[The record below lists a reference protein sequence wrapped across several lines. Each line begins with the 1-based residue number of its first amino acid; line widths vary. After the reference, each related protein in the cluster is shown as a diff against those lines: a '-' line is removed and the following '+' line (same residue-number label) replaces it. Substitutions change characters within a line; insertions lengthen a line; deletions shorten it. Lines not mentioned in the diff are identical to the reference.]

1 VGHAPSR
8 TGRLQSIIHV
18 IVTPPPT
25 TALPWWQDR
34 LLIGVAVVFGGW
46 SLLALTWPLSG
57 DAGVFAWMA
66 DTVYR
71 GGTPY
76 IDAWDTK
83 GPAAWLPSLLV
94 QAVFGRHAWAIRLF
108 DIAMVIATLFA
119 LRAIARRIGQP
130 GAGRVAIAL
139 YALWYA
145 SLDFWHSA
153 QPDGW
158 VAAWLIIGCAAAVS
172 GSAVGALVA
181 GLLVGVSTLVK
192 PFYLGYVV
200 VMWVIVVTMRG
211 ATSAQRIANAVLVA
225 LGVAGGIG
233 GLLLFLHLRGG
244 LEGFL
249 EVQRWNRDVY
259 AGLGDPWLTRVPA
272 IFKGMLLMPWGI
284 VGPIALFGAIRPT
297 RAHRR
302 TIAALAIGF
311 LGAVAGVM
319 LQGKGWMYHW
329 LPMLPFLALL
339 ADIGFAALREETAG
353 EIAGRFRWLALLL
366 AISVAG
372 ITPVQQFYR
381 WARSRVS
388 AETLAEYERREFRY
402 YGRQPG
408 SVYRI
413 VDSLRALTPPDRES
427 PPLLVWAMHPAPQFV
442 AGMRIPTR
450 FAVIRP
456 LYDGAGSDFRA
467 RYRAEFEAELRT
479 MPPRWWLQ
487 PTPELMAGEPELRDH
502 DIELYPD
509 AAAMLQEQYRIANQ
523 TPEWLIYER
532 VKVDSSA
539 TAATPRP

>member
-1 VGHAPSR
+1 M
-8 TGRLQSIIHV
+8 
-18 IVTPPPT
+18 TPPTP

-71 GGTPY
+71 GGVPY
-76 IDAWDTK
+76 VDAWDTK

-108 DIAMVIATLFA
+108 DIAMVLATLMA
-119 LRAIARRIGQP
+119 MRAIARRLGQP
-130 GAGRVAIAL
+130 GAGRIAIAL

-145 SLDFWHSA
+145 SLDFWQSA

-158 VAAWLIIGCAAAVS
+158 VAAWLLVGCAAAIT
-172 GSAVGALVA
+172 GSAIGALTA
-181 GLLVGVSTLVK
+181 GVLVGFCTLVK

-200 VMWVIVVTMRG
+200 VMWLIVATLRG
-211 ATSAQRIANAVLVA
+211 TSGARRLTNAVLVG

-233 GLLLFLHLRGG
+233 ALLVFLHLRGG
-244 LEGFL
+244 LDGFL

-259 AGLGDPWLTRVPA
+259 AGFSDPLLTRVPA

-302 TIAALAIGF
+302 TIAALAVGF

-339 ADIGFAALREETAG
+339 ADVGFAALRVETAG

-366 AISVAG
+366 AFAVAG

-381 WARSRVS
+381 WSRSRVS
-388 AETLAEYERREFRY
+388 QETIAVYEQREFRY

-413 VDSLRALTPPDRES
+413 VDSLRALTPANRES
-427 PPLLVWAMHPAPQFV
+427 PPILVWAMHPAAQYV

-456 LYDGAGSDFRA
+456 LFDGAGSDYRA
-467 RYRAEFEAELRT
+467 RYRAQFEAELRAT
-479 MPPRWWLQ
+479 PPRWWLQ
-487 PTPELMAGEPELRDH
+487 PTPELMAAEPELREH

-509 AAAMLQEQYRIANQ
+509 AAAILQEQYRIANQ

-532 VKVDSSA
+532 VVAESTTSTGDVRK
-539 TAATPRP
+539 